1 MKIQCEIF
9 QLISDL
15 ISSTENSETALFD
28 MPIVCRDG
36 TLYWSRFLF
45 AASSKFMK
53 ELLKNQDESCLIL
66 HDFDRNHVLTA
77 LENLIKKSDSSDG
90 EDIYNILKF
99 DKEIVPSNV
108 KLDVSSTKK
117 LFKCNVKNCSTVF
130 QRLRHFQRH
139 VASHTKNSQYVCE
152 QCGKVFYH
160 EDNLKLHM
168 RYHQDVLDIHTCP
181 HCQYDFHGRR
191 ALQCHIDDQH
201 TPQVSC
207 PICKKNFKK
216 RMLLRHVR
224 SKHANDANKKVNNS
238 YQNNSKSKFIFQNK
252 FLRKLS

>member
-1 MKIQCEIF
+1 
-9 QLISDL
+9 
-15 ISSTENSETALFD
+15 
-28 MPIVCRDG
+28 
-36 TLYWSRFLF
+36 
-45 AASSKFMK
+45 MK

-108 KLDVSSTKK
+108 KLDVSSSTKK

-139 VASHTKNSQYVCE
+139 VSSHTKNSQYVCE

-168 RYHQDVLDIHTCP
+168 RYHQDILDIHTCP

-201 TPQVSC
+201 TPLVSC
-207 PICKKNFKK
+207 PICKKSLKK

-224 SKHANDANKKVNNS
+224 SKHANDANKKENLKKTLELLNGKQDIPNNKVS
-238 YQNNSKSKFIFQNK
+238 KKKSPEALVTVLDTNAVEDLIQNQQKRVKCNN
-252 FLRKLS
+252 